1 MSGRRLKYFSVS
13 VALAVTHIERSC
25 AVVTSALRECT
36 QSEGWQLLQEGLP
49 AALVR
54 WWQETRTH
62 PCGGEQEG
70 TWGGAGENGLE
81 RILPGLWRP
90 EALGVT
96 GPQSRRGGVL
106 GAG

>member
-54 WWQETRTH
+54 VVVNRRVH
-62 PCGGEQEG
+62 
-70 TWGGAGENGLE
+70 GAGQE
-81 RILPGLWRP
+81 RMG
-90 EALGVT
+90 
-96 GPQSRRGGVL
+96 
-106 GAG
+106 